1 MNILFSIPI
10 DNKGADDALVSY
22 THHRLLTIPDSA
34 LLGKKRPFFIPDF
47 AARCEARI
55 HLAVRVCRLGRS
67 IDKRFAHRYYD
78 AVAAAVHFTP
88 HPFLERLQ
96 AEGAP
101 WSMAY
106 GFDSSLAMGDWCS
119 FPTGECPDTVR
130 LDLLCNGSQAADLNL
145 EGVRGQ
151 VDDLLS
157 DASQFYT
164 LRQGDIFL
172 LAGSAPHEVHIDDHL
187 DARLDGAT
195 GIAFNVK

>member
-22 THHRLLTIPDSA
+22 TRHRLLTIPDSA

-47 AARCEARI
+47 AERCDARI

-67 IDKRFAHRYYD
+67 INKRFAHRYYD
-78 AVAAAVHFTP
+78 AVAVAVHFTP

-106 GFDSSLAMGDWCS
+106 GFDSSLAMGDWHS
-119 FPTGECPDTVR
+119 FPTGGCPDEAY
-130 LDLLCNGSQAADLNL
+130 LDLLCNDMLAAELDMD
-145 EGVRGQ
+145 GVREQ

-172 LAGSAPHEVHIDDHL
+172 VDGSAPREVHIDDHL
-187 DARLDGAT
+187 NARLNDVT

>member
-1 MNILFSIPI
+1 MNILFSLPI
-10 DNKGADDALVSY
+10 DNKGADAALVSC
-22 THHRLLTIPDSA
+22 THHRLLTIPDTA

-47 AARCEARI
+47 AERCEARI
-55 HLAVRVCRLGRS
+55 YLAVRVCRLGRS

-78 AVAAAVHFTP
+78 ALAVAVHFTP
-88 HPFLERLQ
+88 HPFFEQLQ

-106 GFDSSLAMGDWCS
+106 GFDSSLAMGDWRS
-119 FPTGECPDTVR
+119 FPTGECPDYTY
-130 LDLLCNGSQAADLNL
+130 LDLLCNGLLCAEVEL
-145 EGVRGQ
+145 EDVRGQ

-172 LAGSAPHEVHIDDHL
+172 LAESDPHEVHIDDHL
-187 DARLDGAT
+187 DAWLDGKT

>member
-10 DNKGADDALVSY
+10 DNKGADPALVSY
-22 THHRLLTIPDSA
+22 THHRFLTIPDSA

-47 AARCEARI
+47 APRCEARI

-88 HPFLERLQ
+88 HPFLEQLQ

-106 GFDSSLAMGDWCS
+106 GFDSSLAMGDWRS
-119 FPTGECPDTVR
+119 FSVGKCPDEVR
-130 LDLLCNGSQAADLNL
+130 LDLLCNGMLAAGLNL
-145 EGVRGQ
+145 EGVREQ

-172 LAGSAPHEVHIDDHL
+172 LAGSGPHEVHIDDHL
-187 DARLDGAT
+187 DARLNDVV